1 MLSHEGEGIS
11 HAQIFEKCWVAARK
25 AKVAQTQAEN
35 EAKPKG
41 MKTKLKGDERVYGKN
56 KKKPLKIVSEVE
68 GGEAVVSESLTQV
81 DEIDD
86 DINLEDP
93 RDYLVEPLRDEF
105 CFEEPYQGAKY
116 NLVVPVDFSDQKLVP
131 SETEHPHKGF
141 VGRMISPRSGW
152 RKALLVWYCHT
163 PQKDSYSKSCTM
175 MTMTKRIW
183 TFMS

>member
-93 RDYLVEPLRDEF
+93 RDYLVEPLRRKIRKPFD
-105 CFEEPYQGAKY
+105 
-116 NLVVPVDFSDQKLVP
+116 VDDI
-131 SETEHPHKGF
+131 T
-141 VGRMISPRSGW
+141 RSGCQ
-152 RKALLVWYCHT
+152 KALLVWYCHT
-163 PQKDSYSKSCTM
+163 QQKDSYSRSCTKQ
-175 MTMTKRIW
+175 TMTKRIW
-183 TFMS
+183 TFMSSLKC

>member
-1 MLSHEGEGIS
+1 MFILVVFLI
-11 HAQIFEKCWVAARK
+11 QIPRC
-25 AKVAQTQAEN
+25 
-35 EAKPKG
+35 
-41 MKTKLKGDERVYGKN
+41 DERVYGKN

-68 GGEAVVSESLTQV
+68 GGEAVVSEALTQV

-93 RDYLVEPLRDEF
+93 WDYMVEPLCDEF
-105 CFEEPYQGAKY
+105 CFEEPYDGAKY

-131 SETEHPHKGF
+131 SETEHPHK
-141 VGRMISPRSGW
+141 R
-152 RKALLVWYCHT
+152 
-163 PQKDSYSKSCTM
+163 YSKSCTM